1 MSGSGNLK
9 TWYTMSLWDNENDL
23 SNFYRKGTH
32 LEAMKQ
38 AKTFSSKIQSTRIAK
53 EDLIGWKEA
62 KKLFNK
68 N

>member
-1 MSGSGNLK
+1 
-9 TWYTMSLWDNENDL
+9 MSLWDNENDL